1 MDIEE
6 DITRHGDEEFKIHPK
21 PSKLVD
27 KASEVDPSET
37 FTSDF
42 YQVPVAGGVPIRLTI
57 DNSRRPYT
65 PPFVQLSRKIE
76 RLS

>member
-6 DITRHGDEEFKIHPK
+6 DITRQGDEDFKINPK

-27 KASEVDPSET
+27 RPSEVDPAET

-42 YQVPVAGGVPIRLTI
+42 YQVPLAGGVPIKLTI

-65 PPFVQLSRKIE
+65 PPFVQLSRKTD
-76 RLS
+76 RS

>member
-6 DITRHGDEEFKIHPK
+6 DITRQGDEEFKINPK
-21 PSKLVD
+21 QSKLVNGP
-27 KASEVDPSET
+27 SEVDPAET

-42 YQVPVAGGVPIRLTI
+42 YQVPLAGGVPIRLTI

-65 PPFVQLSRKIE
+65 PPFVQLSRKTD
-76 RLS
+76 RS